1 MRKGCGIRVFL
12 SLMTNPF
19 FRYKNDLRFCIELG
33 YGTHLLKKTRTILK
47 LSSLYGRENSKNTNK
62 KEIVRVFW
70 ATVRVGLSMFRCRLD
85 KDPTTKSSLGVL
97 LCPQLKLCIR
107 NFG

>member
-1 MRKGCGIRVFL
+1 MRNQSVFVFDDKSIFSIQKRL
-12 SLMTNPF
+12 A
-19 FRYKNDLRFCIELG
+19 RFCIELG